1 MTEPMEWLNYHHL
14 RYFWSVAREGSMRVA
29 AEKLG
34 VSQPSI
40 SAQIHLLEESLGA
53 ELFRKKGRSLILTD
67 TGRVVYNYAEEIF
80 ALGRDLLGAVRHGP
94 VSRLAP
100 FHVGLTD
107 TLPKLAAAEI
117 LRPVFKLSQP
127 VRAVCHEDDIEDLL
141 PLLATHRLD
150 IILADEPAPSSAK
163 FKTFNHSLGTCGV
176 TLCAPPKVAARLR
189 QEFPKS
195 LDRAPALL
203 PAEHSPLRRI
213 LDPWFDEHQV
223 RPEVIAEFDDPALMQ
238 VFALD
243 TPGFF
248 PLHAVAVEEAVK
260 RYGFRAIATLEGV
273 RSEFFAIT
281 AERKLKHPATV
292 AVTQNAQERL
302 LG

>member
-1 MTEPMEWLNYHHL
+1 MEWLNYHHL

-40 SAQIHLLEESLGA
+40 SAQIHLLEESLGV
-53 ELFRKKGRSLILTD
+53 ELFRKSGRSMVLTD
-67 TGRVVYNYAEEIF
+67 TGRVVFNYAEEIF

-94 VSRLAP
+94 LSRLPP

-117 LRPVFKLSQP
+117 LRPVFKLPQP

-141 PLLATHRLD
+141 PMLATHRLD

-176 TLCAPPKVAARLR
+176 TLCATPKVAAKLR
-189 QEFPKS
+189 QGFPKS
-195 LDRAPALL
+195 LDGAPAML

-213 LDPWFDEHQV
+213 LDPWFDEHDV

-243 TPGFF
+243 APGFF

-260 RYGFRAIATLEGV
+260 RYGFRTIATLEGV

-302 LG
+302 MG

>member
-1 MTEPMEWLNYHHL
+1 MAEWLNYHHL
-14 RYFWSVAREGSMRVA
+14 RYFWSVAREGSMRLA

-40 SAQIHLLEESLGA
+40 SAQIQQLEESLGV
-53 ELFRKKGRSLILTD
+53 ELFRKSGRTLVLTD
-67 TGRVVYNYAEEIF
+67 MGRMVCDYAEEIF
-80 ALGRDLLGAVRHGP
+80 ALGRDLLGAVQHRAQT
-94 VSRLAP
+94 RLAP

-107 TLPKLAAAEI
+107 TVPKLAAAEI
-117 LRPVFKLSQP
+117 LRPVFSLPQP
-127 VRAVCHEDDIEDLL
+127 VRTICHEDDIEDLL
-141 PLLATHRLD
+141 LLLATHKLD
-150 IILADEPAPSSAK
+150 IIIADEPSPSSAK
-163 FKTFNHSLGTCGV
+163 FKTFNHPLGSSGV
-176 TLCAPPKVAARLR
+176 TLCAPPKVALKLR
-189 QEFPKS
+189 RDFPRS
-195 LDRAPALL
+195 LDRAPVLL
-203 PAEHSPLRRI
+203 PVEHSPLRRI
-213 LDPWFDEHQV
+213 LDPWFDEQGV

-238 VFALD
+238 VFARNAQA
-243 TPGFF
+243 FF

-260 RYGFRAIATLEGV
+260 RHGFRRIADLDGV